1 MEDADHYRCRR
12 IYLKQ
17 SDDTKLQAEVACEA
31 LAKIEGILV
40 AAAHSEYCVHIIY
53 SLDQISFEIINDLL
67 VELEF
72 EIDNSLL
79 SSFRN
84 TIYDYLEDNARDNL
98 HVDETGQL
106 QGQGESHEK
115 PHQDND
121 QYWDDYR

>member
-17 SDDTKLQAEVACEA
+17 SDDTALQAETACEA
-31 LAKIEGILV
+31 LTNIEGILL
-40 AAAHSEYCVHIIY
+40 AAAHGEYCIHIIY
-53 SLDQISFEIINDLL
+53 SLDQISFEIVNDLL

-72 EIDNSLL
+72 EIDNSFLI
-79 SSFRN
+79 SFRN

-98 HVDETGQL
+98 HVDESGQPL
-106 QGQGESHEK
+106 EEGDSHEK